1 MKTIYVKDKSGF
13 NNGGMREIYEHQYD
27 SRKHTLIGEAN
38 MLDGQPMTNSGGLN
52 LSKIPDKNYDKK
64 PLPPLSD
71 APPPK
76 TDSAPAPTTQAA
88 PAAPAAPVARSAT
101 PAPKPVQRA
110 APRAPAPTPA
120 APAPAPSSR
129 SSATSDDD
137 SNASYFN
144 REAER
149 NRAQGGKPLPN
160 EFNIFGKK
168 DEAPAASAP
177 KAAAPPS
184 RPSATP
190 RPASSDPK
198 VLQQQKDLISK
209 GYDIKADGIMGP
221 KTAAA
226 AKDFGSAASRD
237 DQDQGAAMRANAAKS
252 DAAKAPTPPAGYE
265 RKTDTPSGRIETNKG
280 IVSIPP
286 DLKGYGRPDL
296 KATPDF
302 ARPGYDPTDKKPFV
316 EPKPGE
322 SKAWDSR
329 PNSSGNTPPVT
340 RSITPKNT
348 VDAIQNPMSNM
359 INKMEAQKQADALKP
374 QSAPQTTPF
383 DGPSKGLGNVRD
395 ALWRSTDKDTIKQNN
410 LPGDLNAPSTS
421 VMRNASSDAPSSDAP
436 SSTERRGTFN
446 SGLRKAM
453 QNEETD
459 PGFSEAELAHF
470 ASIMEAEPISPTDPA
485 YNRTAKKVGNSDQVG
500 SSLNTNVVSS
510 RDLTDE
516 YELEEGRGRPPKPG
530 SKAWH
535 AKNGTSPETSDDTA
549 QQGRDPRQHIQVVAG
564 QAAAGRQM
572 DFKHNDD
579 STSKITPAMGRRIT
593 SHLYDLKPAE
603 RQAAVNK
610 MHDSAEGLKV

>member
-27 SRKHTLIGEAN
+27 SRKHTLIGEASI
-38 MLDGQPMTNSGGLN
+38 LDGQSMTNFNGLN
-52 LSKIPDKNYDKK
+52 IPDKNTKK
-64 PLPPLSD
+64 PLPSSSD
-71 APPPK
+71 TPPPK
-76 TDSAPAPTTQAA
+76 TDSAPTPAPTTQAA
-88 PAAPAAPVARSAT
+88 PPDAPAARSAT
-101 PAPKPVQRA
+101 PAPKPAAPKPRA
-110 APRAPAPTPA
+110 AAPKPSAPAQST
-120 APAPAPSSR
+120 PAPSSR

-137 SNASYFN
+137 SNASYWN

-168 DEAPAASAP
+168 DEAPAAPAP
-177 KAAAPPS
+177 KAAAPLP
-184 RPSATP
+184 RTSATP

-265 RKTDTPSGRIETNKG
+265 RKTDTPSGRIETNNG

-302 ARPGYDPTDKKPFV
+302 ARPGYDPTNKKPFV

-329 PNSSGNTPPVT
+329 PNSPGDFQSLESDSIKGDSNSRLMQKRGDKELLQKLNPP
-340 RSITPKNT
+340 
-348 VDAIQNPMSNM
+348 
-359 INKMEAQKQADALKP
+359 
-374 QSAPQTTPF
+374 APQKSPF
-383 DGPSKGLGNVRD
+383 DNLSTGLGNFRD
-395 ALWRSTDKDTIKQNN
+395 ALFRKSDPNTTTTSDGVYRTTDPN
-410 LPGDLNAPSTS
+410 TS
-421 VMRNASSDAPSSDAP
+421 KLSPAGSVDETPP
-436 SSTERRGTFN
+436 STERRGTFN
-446 SGLRKAM
+446 SGYRKAM

-535 AKNGTSPETSDDTA
+535 AKNGTSAETSDDTA
-549 QQGRDPRQHIQVVAG
+549 QQGRDPRQHIQVIAG
-564 QAAAGRQM
+564 QAAAGRQI
-572 DFKHNDD
+572 DFKHNDN
-579 STSKITPAMGRRIT
+579 STSKITPAMGRKIT
-593 SHLYDLKPAE
+593 SHLNGLKPAD